1 MINEEKLKIA
11 ANPESFLALA
21 SVLINVPKKSLIML
35 NRFDNLDWEKA
46 DSTRDSMDSWGDL
59 SSSMVAYS

>member
-1 MINEEKLKIA
+1 MINEDKLKIA

-35 NRFDNLDWEKA
+35 NRLDNLDWE
-46 DSTRDSMDSWGDL
+46 
-59 SSSMVAYS
+59 